1 MRLKLVPDNTNFDFF
16 GYAKITF
23 GASVVAMILSL
34 IAWGVMGL
42 NFGIDFRG
50 GLFPALSAS
59 ACDVTCNFGEDAR
72 KPLAHLPDGS
82 VGRQCGTHI
91 PELHRALLERN
102 IANARV
108 DEEVVPRLCDAER

>member
-50 GLFPALSAS
+50 GTTLRTEATEAVDVGAYRDALSALELG
-59 ACDVTCNFGEDAR
+59 DVTI
-72 KPLAHLPDGS
+72 S
-82 VGRQCGTHI
+82 
-91 PELHRALLERN
+91 
-102 IANARV
+102 
-108 DEEVVPRLCDAER
+108 EVFDPGFRDDHCKRRRCV

>member
-1 MRLKLVPDNTNFDFF
+1 MRLKLVPDNTNFNFF

-50 GLFPALSAS
+50 GAAMELTRSGGQTLDLGAVRGAVDAL
-59 ACDVTCNFGEDAR
+59 NIGEVGVQGIDTEIRPVAR
-72 KPLAHLPDGS
+72 APRAGGGQRG
-82 VGRQCGTHI
+82 GR
-91 PELHRALLERN
+91 
-102 IANARV
+102 
-108 DEEVVPRLCDAER
+108 